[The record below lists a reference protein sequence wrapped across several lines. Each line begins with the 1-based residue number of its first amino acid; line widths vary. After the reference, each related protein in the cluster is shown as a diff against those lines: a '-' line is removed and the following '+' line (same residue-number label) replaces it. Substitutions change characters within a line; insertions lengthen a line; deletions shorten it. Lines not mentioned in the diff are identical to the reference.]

1 MLQGSLDN
9 FALDEVLSL
18 LSTTQKTG
26 HLALSGDRG
35 TGSLWLET
43 GEIVG
48 ADASNLEEAS
58 ASDDV
63 MFELLRFES
72 GSFLFTMDQRLDD
85 PGVAESVDLLL
96 GTAKDR
102 IVEWRT
108 IEAVVP
114 SLSHDLW
121 LIKSLEADEI
131 LLSRQDWDAVV
142 AVGEGNTV
150 GNVCS
155 LLDLD
160 EVDGSRRIKGLI
172 ERGVITISEP
182 AETISVP
189 ASSSGLFSA
198 PVATAPVEFA
208 RPAADF
214 AVAGVVESTD
224 EFEFLDHDAISAHDP
239 INGAGAHDSSNEDS
253 ADLSHVETESI
264 AAMFAEEPAETAS
277 FGESLA
283 DAGVS
288 ADDLFSGVDAI
299 DAPVHHDDAADIA
312 SASPMAEAPPAP
324 SFDET
329 APSFEAPAAPA
340 FDAAEFDAPE
350 SEAPEF
356 EASEF
361 DGSEFDAPAPASE
374 ASASETSDSETPAF
388 DEPAFDAPPAFGSV
402 PEMPSRPPMPAPPAI
417 GADGSIQSPPPPPPP
432 SAADAFGEFTESAEE
447 EASLLM
453 RYLKS
458 ESH

>member
-48 ADASNLEEAS
+48 ADASNLGAAA

-114 SLSHDLW
+114 SLGHELW

-131 LLSRQDWDAVV
+131 LLSREDWDAVV
-142 AVGEGNTV
+142 AVGEGNSV
-150 GNVCS
+150 GNVCE
-155 LLDLD
+155 LLGLD

-172 ERGVITISEP
+172 ERGVLKISEP
-182 AETISVP
+182 SQTA
-189 ASSSGLFSA
+189 SA
-198 PVATAPVEFA
+198 PVSSGGLFAAPAPINRSEPVLSDST
-208 RPAADF
+208 PPVSDF
-214 AVAGVVESTD
+214 AVAGVVGSID
-224 EFEFLDHDAISAHDP
+224 EFEFLDQDALSAHDAIDNYADNDDDDAP
-239 INGAGAHDSSNEDS
+239 
-253 ADLSHVETESI
+253 ADLGTIEADSVE
-264 AAMFAEEPAETAS
+264 AMFVEEPAETAS
-277 FGESLA
+277 FGASLA

-288 ADDLFSGVDAI
+288 ADEIFGGIDAV
-299 DAPVHHDDAADIA
+299 DAPVHHEAAPTVPA
-312 SASPMAEAPPAP
+312 FEAPTFDAPA
-324 SFDET
+324 
-329 APSFEAPAAPA
+329 FEAPAPTFDAPDAPA
-340 FDAAEFDAPE
+340 FDASEFEAPEIDAPASE
-350 SEAPEF
+350 APDLEAPEF
-356 EASEF
+356 EAPEAEAPAVEPLS
-361 DGSEFDAPAPASE
+361 FDAP
-374 ASASETSDSETPAF
+374 ET
-388 DEPAFDAPPAFGSV
+388 FGAA
-402 PEMPSRPPMPAPPAI
+402 EMPARPPMPAPPAI
-417 GADGSIQSPPPPPPP
+417 GADGSIQAPPPPPPP
-432 SAADAFGEFTESAEE
+432 TAAAAFGEFTESDEN

-458 ESH
+458 DSH